1 MRRTIP
7 THYFVSEV
15 LRQKK
20 LATAKAEASFYYTF
34 ANTADCA
41 GILIFLPSASALPP
55 NE

>member
-20 LATAKAEASFYYTF
+20 LATAKAEASFYCIENSDEGGVLTK
-34 ANTADCA
+34 TTR
-41 GILIFLPSASALPP
+41 
-55 NE
+55 